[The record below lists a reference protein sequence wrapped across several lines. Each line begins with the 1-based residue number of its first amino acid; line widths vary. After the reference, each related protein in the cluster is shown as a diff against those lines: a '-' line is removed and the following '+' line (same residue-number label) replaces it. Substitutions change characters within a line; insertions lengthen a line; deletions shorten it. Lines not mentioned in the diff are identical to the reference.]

1 MRAWLLAALLVL
13 PPVAARAD
21 ELPLHELH
29 LPPGFHVA
37 LFARVPNA
45 RAMTLGAGGT
55 LFVGS
60 MSAGKVYA
68 VTPAAGGAHAEKV
81 RVVAHDL
88 HLPVG
93 VAFQDGALYVSA
105 VNRILRFD
113 AIEAHLDDPPVPQ
126 VVTDRLPSDGAHGWR
141 FIAFGPDGKLYVPIG
156 APCNICEKNGYA
168 KITRMRADGSDAEDV
183 ALGIRNTVGFDW
195 QPGTQAL
202 WFTDNGRDWLGDDVP
217 ADELN
222 RIGRLGEHFGFPYC
236 HQGDLPD
243 PEFGK
248 GHPCGEFTPPMLKL
262 GAHVAALGMRFYAG
276 GQFPPEYRNSIF
288 IAEHGSWNR
297 SRKDGYRIVNVRAD
311 GARARAG
318 TVFASGWLN
327 SDGSVWGRPV
337 DVLAMPDGALLVSD
351 DRAGAIY
358 RITYSK
364 P

>member
-1 MRAWLLAALLVL
+1 
-13 PPVAARAD
+13 
-21 ELPLHELH
+21 
-29 LPPGFHVA
+29 
-37 LFARVPNA
+37 
-45 RAMTLGAGGT
+45 
-55 LFVGS
+55 
-60 MSAGKVYA
+60 
-68 VTPAAGGAHAEKV
+68 
-81 RVVAHDL
+81 
-88 HLPVG
+88 
-93 VAFQDGALYVSA
+93 
-105 VNRILRFD
+105 
-113 AIEAHLDDPPVPQ
+113 
-126 VVTDRLPSDGAHGWR
+126 
-141 FIAFGPDGKLYVPIG
+141 
-156 APCNICEKNGYA
+156 
-168 KITRMRADGSDAEDV
+168 
-183 ALGIRNTVGFDW
+183 
-195 QPGTQAL
+195 
-202 WFTDNGRDWLGDDVP
+202 
-217 ADELN
+217 LN